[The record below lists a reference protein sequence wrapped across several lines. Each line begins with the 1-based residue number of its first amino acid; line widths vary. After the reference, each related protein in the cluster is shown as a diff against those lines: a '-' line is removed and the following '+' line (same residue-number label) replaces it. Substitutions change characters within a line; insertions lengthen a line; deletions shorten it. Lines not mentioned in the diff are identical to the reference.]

1 YTSLPCFCGCRIG
14 GACSRLAISTCRDR
28 QRQGRSDHALDRL
41 RLPPTH
47 LEIPPLN
54 WVPINGCITS
64 AERLSLIVCT
74 PVRRESFGRC
84 ASISSERF
92 CGFSSQASA
101 ADEFNRITTVAK
113 NREKKNRIIRFS
125 VVGPRANL
133 PPNSCPQS

>member
-1 YTSLPCFCGCRIG
+1 MAKAVFRYTSLPCFCGCRIG

-84 ASISSERF
+84 ASISSARF
-92 CGFSSQASA
+92 AAFHPRLLRQTSSTGSRQWQ
-101 ADEFNRITTVAK
+101 RIGRRRT
-113 NREKKNRIIRFS
+113 ES
-125 VVGPRANL
+125 YDSP
-133 PPNSCPQS
+133 